1 MNKVITINLNGNAYP
16 LEESGYEALRTY
28 SEDAARALEGNP
40 DRDEIIADIEQ
51 SIADKFRSLLGANKT
66 VVASKEVERII
77 VEMGPVEGGVP
88 GSEAG
93 PAGAGSSGGAAAH
106 GGPAGTAPAAGG
118 SVRRLYRIRDGAML
132 GGVCNGLA
140 VYFGVDVTIIRIVFV
155 LLAFVSGIGALAYL
169 IMMIVVPRANTPEE
183 MAAAT
188 GSPSTAQEFI
198 RRARE
203 GYYEGMKS
211 FRSRRE
217 HREWR
222 RKFKQEMRGWR
233 QSFKEEMRANAD
245 QWRRN
250 WHWHWTR
257 HPAYGRR
264 PYVATPFVSLLK
276 TLVDVAFLF
285 VVVSL
290 LATRAAFGFHLPGGM
305 HLWLA
310 LIILFVAY
318 HVLTWPLRAMKHA
331 YGCGAWGPFVFRP
344 AVLILDFLIWA
355 AVVGFILW
363 YGIHHSQ
370 QAHEFID
377 KIPPAV
383 HDGVDSF
390 RAWWARR

>member
-1 MNKVITINLNGNAYP
+1 MNKVITINLNGNAFP

-28 SEDAARALEGNP
+28 LEDAARALEGNP

-51 SIADKFRSLLGANKT
+51 SIADKFRAVLGPYKT
-66 VVASKEVERII
+66 VVASREVERII
-77 VEMGPVEGGVP
+77 VEMGPVEGGAP
-88 GSEAG
+88 GSDTGAAG
-93 PAGAGSSGGAAAH
+93 GGTSGGAAAPA
-106 GGPAGTAPAAGG
+106 GPAEAAAAPGG

-140 VYFGVDVTIIRIVFV
+140 IYFGVDVTIIRIVFV

-169 IMMIVVPRANTPEE
+169 IMMIVVPRANTPEK

-198 RRARE
+198 RRAKE

-222 RKFKQEMRGWR
+222 RRFRREMRGWR
-233 QSFKEEMRANAD
+233 QSFKEKMRANAD

-250 WHWHWTR
+250 WHWQWTR
-257 HPAYGRR
+257 HPAYGCR

-276 TLVDVAFLF
+276 TLLDVAFLF
-285 VVVSL
+285 ALVSL
-290 LATRAAFGFHLPGGM
+290 VATRGAFGFHLPGGM

-310 LIILFVAY
+310 LIILFVGY
-318 HVLTWPLRAMKHA
+318 HVLAWPLRAMKHA
-331 YGCGAWGPFVFRP
+331 CGYGAWGPFGFRP
-344 AVLILDFLIWA
+344 AVLVLDFLIWA
-355 AVVGFILW
+355 AVVGLILW
-363 YGIHHSQ
+363 YGFHHSQ
-370 QAHEFID
+370 QVREITD